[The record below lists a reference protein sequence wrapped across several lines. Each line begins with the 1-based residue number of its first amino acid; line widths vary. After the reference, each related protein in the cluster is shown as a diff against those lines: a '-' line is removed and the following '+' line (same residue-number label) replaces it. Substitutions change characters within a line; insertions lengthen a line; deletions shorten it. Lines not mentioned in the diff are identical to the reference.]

1 MKIISTIGAAV
12 PGCGWPD
19 MRSLAFGN
27 SDRALHESLDL
38 RPAPEADVLPEPEE
52 VDVTKEEALA
62 ALLNEPEPPS
72 GSEHSMKDAPMARV
86 AVDLT

>member
-1 MKIISTIGAAV
+1 
-12 PGCGWPD
+12 
-19 MRSLAFGN
+19 MRPLALGN
-27 SDRALHESLDL
+27 SDRALHEPRGL
-38 RPAPEADVLPEPEE
+38 RPAPEADVFPEPEE

-62 ALLNEPEPPS
+62 ALLNEPEPPP